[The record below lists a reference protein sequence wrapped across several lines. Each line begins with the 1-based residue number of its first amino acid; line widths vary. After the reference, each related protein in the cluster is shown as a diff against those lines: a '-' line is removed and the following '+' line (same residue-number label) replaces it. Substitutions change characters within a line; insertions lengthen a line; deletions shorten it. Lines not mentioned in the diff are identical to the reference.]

1 MRETGENGS
10 VSQLG
15 GIHGEIYVA
24 GVVGYNDE
32 ASCLKISSVVNMTP
46 VSASFAIENKEEQ
59 SGNTYQGQPFTY
71 SYTGGIIGKV
81 GRLVT
86 VENCR
91 NQGVGDVTAVGTYTG
106 GLCEINEGLIINCQV
121 SSVGEAGTD
130 YVGGIAGL
138 NKNGG
143 RMENCSFTD
152 RTVTGRNYVGGFA
165 AENYGVIENPWLGKD
180 DGSGERTVLGG
191 VVRSYGSEAYGYAGG
206 VAGRNYGSGS
216 IYLAGGRGL
225 LTAVTSNGSHAG
237 GVAGY
242 NEGRIAVIPS
252 SDGNGVVS
260 INGSVA
266 GYRNVGG
273 VAGYNAANTQTT
285 GFHGYINNA
294 SVTAG
299 YGAVGGIAGF
309 NADKNTVIDSCNNTG
324 EISATNAGNA
334 GGILGENSGLVRD
347 CGNTGKISAPNGIC
361 GGIAGTNDGM
371 IQSARVYSA
380 LSERLE
386 FTGSLYVGGICG
398 VNTGTITGVVSMGL
412 SSLTCPAVREAQW
425 AVLRGTTE
433 ENRL

>member
-1 MRETGENGS
+1 M
-10 VSQLG
+10 
-15 GIHGEIYVA
+15 
-24 GVVGYNDE
+24 
-32 ASCLKISSVVNMTP
+32 
-46 VSASFAIENKEEQ
+46 
-59 SGNTYQGQPFTY
+59 
-71 SYTGGIIGKV
+71 
-81 GRLVT
+81 
-86 VENCR
+86 
-91 NQGVGDVTAVGTYTG
+91 GTYTG

-285 GFHGYINNA
+285 GFHGYIL
-294 SVTAG
+294 SL
-299 YGAVGGIAGF
+299 IH
-309 NADKNTVIDSCNNTG
+309 ILLRLL
-324 EISATNAGNA
+324 AGN
-334 GGILGENSGLVRD
+334 S
-347 CGNTGKISAPNGIC
+347 KIDYPATFGMEEASYNKLQRMLKSPNGIIYLT
-361 GGIAGTNDGM
+361 GP
-371 IQSARVYSA
+371 
-380 LSERLE
+380 
-386 FTGSLYVGGICG
+386 TGSGKTTTLYMILEEISKRPVNISTIEDPVEKNLPKVNQMQVNNQAGLTFEIGLRALLRQDPDVIMVGETRDGE
-398 VNTGTITGVVSMGL
+398 TVSYTHL
-412 SSLTCPAVREAQW
+412 DVYKRQPFCHS
-425 AVLRGTTE
+425 
-433 ENRL
+433 RLFLQYTRLYNPKELW